1 MSSREFAEKSGRQH
15 GNVMAMLRG
24 AVSRGELDARET
36 TYINSRGTSYPEFRL
51 TLEQFKQVQHRL
63 HSGELELVLKALG
76 GRPSKVVKGVAKA
89 APLQVSV
96 AAESVGRSI
105 VARGFDLPY
114 GAAPVSLVV
123 DAPSPVLAA
132 GQPLTMS
139 SLEIAELT
147 GKQHHHVVRDIR
159 KMLEELRDDPNL
171 DDVVCS
177 TDKRGYT
184 TEIRLPR
191 DLTHTLVTGYSV
203 PLRLAV
209 IRRLEQ
215 LEAEA
220 AKPAFQV
227 PTTFLGAMKLAT
239 ELEEQR
245 LQLTH
250 AVEVQAVKIEQDKP
264 KVDFYD
270 EVADTGELKG
280 VAEVAKGLGTGEKR
294 LFEYMRRHR
303 ILIGGS
309 GDNRNQP
316 FQAHIDA
323 GRLTVKWNNYRVPE
337 TGEVK
342 VHPRPLFTG
351 KGITWIHNFVAK
363 HGREGLE

>member
-1 MSSREFAEKSGRQH
+1 MSKIG
-15 GNVMAMLRG
+15 
-24 AVSRGELDARET
+24 
-36 TYINSRGTSYPEFRL
+36 
-51 TLEQFKQVQHRL
+51 
-63 HSGELELVLKALG
+63 
-76 GRPSKVVKGVAKA
+76 
-89 APLQVSV
+89 
-96 AAESVGRSI
+96 SI
-105 VARGFDLPY
+105 VLA
-114 GAAPVSLVV
+114 V
-123 DAPSPVLAA
+123 D
-132 GQPLTMS
+132 QPLTMS

-147 GKQHHHVVRDIR
+147 GKQHHHVMRDIR

-171 DDVVCS
+171 DDVICS

-215 LEAEA
+215 LETEA
-220 AKPAFQV
+220 AQPVHRV
-227 PTTFLGAMKLAT
+227 PTSFLEAMKLAT

-250 AVEVQAVKIEQDKP
+250 QVEVQAARIEEDKP
-264 KVDFYD
+264 KAAFYD
-270 EVADTGELKG
+270 DVADNGELKG

-294 LFEYMRRHR
+294 LFEYLRQHK

-309 GDNRNQP
+309 GDNKNQP
-316 FQAHIDA
+316 FQVHIDA
-323 GRLTVKWNNYRVPE
+323 GRLSVKWNNYRVPE

-342 VHPRPLFTG
+342 VRPRPLFTG
-351 KGITWIHNFVAK
+351 KGITWLHNFVEK